1 MTTKTEELILEL
13 LFKLSEQLI
22 KLSERVSY
30 IEKNMATKDD
40 IKNMATKDDLK
51 ELETRIEAK
60 MDARF
65 DKQAEEIATMFHDTF
80 KTTTKYQKQSE
91 RKIISLMELK
101 NKKSEKNI

>member
-1 MTTKTEELILEL
+1 MTTKTEELILEQ
-13 LFKLSEQLI
+13 LF

-40 IKNMATKDDLK
+40 LK
-51 ELETRIEAK
+51 ELEARLEAK

>member
-1 MTTKTEELILEL
+1 MTTKTEELILEQ
-13 LFKLSEQLI
+13 LF

-51 ELETRIEAK
+51 ELEARLEAK
-60 MDARF
+60 MDVRF

-80 KTTTKYQKQSE
+80 KTTKYQKQSE

>member
-1 MTTKTEELILEL
+1 MTTKTEELILEQ
-13 LFKLSEQLI
+13 LF

-51 ELETRIEAK
+51 ELEARLEAK
-60 MDARF
+60 MDVRF

-91 RKIISLMELK
+91 RKN
-101 NKKSEKNI
+101 NKFDGIKK

>member
-1 MTTKTEELILEL
+1 MTTKTEELILEQ
-13 LFKLSEQLI
+13 LF

-51 ELETRIEAK
+51 ELEARLEAK

-65 DKQAEEIATMFHDTF
+65 PRRITGTCAKHQRAMTVAIKRARHIA
-80 KTTTKYQKQSE
+80 
-91 RKIISLMELK
+91 LMPYTVE
-101 NKKSEKNI
+101 

>member
-1 MTTKTEELILEL
+1 MTTKTEELILEQ
-13 LFKLSEQLI
+13 LFKLSEQLT

-40 IKNMATKDDLK
+40 LK
-51 ELETRIEAK
+51 ELEARLEAK